1 MRKQSLLTIV
11 LVFFGTC
18 LLWIPFLFLFVTS
31 LFGTIQSG
39 MVRFDYLLIGEMFP
53 LILLGGGLLIGVAF
67 REKLYRKL
75 LPLLYVLAIGL
86 LFGAQWLAIAT
97 GIASGEK
104 PAEGVAWIAVLG
116 GIVLYSVVSLVL
128 AIFSAKFF
136 RDIILSKPKE

>member
-1 MRKQSLLTIV
+1 
-11 LVFFGTC
+11 
-18 LLWIPFLFLFVTS
+18 
-31 LFGTIQSG
+31 

-128 AIFSAKFF
+128 AIFSGIFF
-136 RDIILSKPKE
+136 RSSILSKPKK